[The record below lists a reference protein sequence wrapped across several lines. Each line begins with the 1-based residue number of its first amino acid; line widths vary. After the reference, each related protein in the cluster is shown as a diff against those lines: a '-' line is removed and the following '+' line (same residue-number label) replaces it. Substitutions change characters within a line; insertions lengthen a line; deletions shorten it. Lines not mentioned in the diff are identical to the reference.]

1 VLAYLA
7 DENLD
12 GNVVRGLLRRK
23 KDLNIVRVQD
33 VGLSGAKDVPLLEWA
48 ALENRVLL
56 THDVRTI
63 TRHAY
68 ARVEAGLRMP
78 GVVEVNSRLSIGQV
92 IDDLLLL
99 AECSHEQ
106 EWEGRIIYLPL

>member
-1 VLAYLA
+1 MLAYLA

-12 GNVVRGLLRRK
+12 RSVVRGLLRRK
-23 KDLNIVRVQD
+23 KELNIVRVQD

-48 ALENRVLL
+48 AHENRLLL

-63 TRHAY
+63 TKHAY
-68 ARVEAGLRMP
+68 ARAEAGLRMP
-78 GVVEVNSRLSIGQV
+78 GIVEVNSSLPIGQV

-99 AECSHEQ
+99 AECSQEQ
-106 EWEGRIIYLPL
+106 EWEGQILYLPL